1 MHNIFMTKIS
11 YRYVDTRASLERCMH
26 ALAGEKRFALDL
38 EADSYHHYQ
47 EKICLIQ
54 IALPRQVYIIDP
66 LANLDLSVLAKIIA
80 NRRIEK
86 VMHGADYDG
95 RMIMRHLGVRPE
107 NIFDTMLA
115 SQILGKKRV
124 GLAPL
129 LEEYFGVTL
138 DKRHQRADW
147 SKRPLSPELLEYAAM
162 DVRFLLPLHRE
173 LVKQLRKMGRLPWAL
188 EEFRLLEKGLEPLP
202 ERPSSH
208 QRIKGARG
216 LEPQER
222 AILDSLLKWRDMV
235 ARRRDLPPFKI
246 VPNHCLLELA
256 RLKPDSW
263 QALRD
268 SKILSPHNLEHYGAS
283 LLKAIARGE
292 RTPLQERT
300 PRAKDGV
307 RRNPGTEKRIN
318 RLKVWRAN
326 FSRYAGIDPG
336 VLLPNSV
343 LESIAALNPR
353 EMDDLENSGLLKH
366 WQLHLFGEELVQI
379 LKFSAI
385 G

>member
-1 MHNIFMTKIS
+1 MTKKS
-11 YRYVDTRASLERCMH
+11 HRYVDSPKSLERCLS
-26 ALAGEKRFALDL
+26 ALASEERFALDL

-66 LANLDLSVLAKIIA
+66 LANLNLTPLAKILA

-95 RMIMRHLGVRPE
+95 RIIMRHLGVRTI

-115 SQILGKKRV
+115 SKILGKKRV

-129 LEEYFGVTL
+129 LEEHFGVIL
-138 DKRHQRADW
+138 DKRYQRADW

-162 DVRFLLPLHRE
+162 DVRFLLPLRRE
-173 LVKQLRKMGRLPWAL
+173 LVKQLGNMGRLTWAH
-188 EEFRLLEKGLEPLP
+188 EEFGLLEKSLQPLP
-202 ERPSSH
+202 ERPSSYH
-208 QRIKGARG
+208 KIKGASG

-222 AILDSLLKWRDMV
+222 SILDSLLKWRDGV
-235 ARRRDLPPFKI
+235 ARKRDLPPFKI
-246 VPNHCLLELA
+246 LPNHCLLELA
-256 RLKPDSW
+256 RLRPNNWK
-263 QALRD
+263 ALRD
-268 SKILSPHNLEHYGAS
+268 TGVLSLHNLEHYGAS
-283 LLKAIARGE
+283 LLRAIERGARMLPEDRPTIIKE
-292 RTPLQERT
+292 RT
-300 PRAKDGV
+300 

-353 EMDDLENSGLLKH
+353 GMDDLIDSGLLKH

-385 G
+385 R